1 MAAAYDLDF
10 HAWTLAQA
18 DALRRRSANEVDW
31 ENVAEEMESLGKQQ
45 VAELRSRLEVLLVHL
60 LKWAWQ
66 PERRGRS
73 WSNTIREQRSRVLRH
88 VGDNPSLKPVLPT
101 TFVEAYEDA
110 RFQASTEMDIDV
122 DLLPE
127 QSPFTLAQARDEAF
141 WPEPVTADAPRG

>member
-66 PERRGRS
+66 PERSGRS
-73 WSNTIREQRSRVLRH
+73 WLNTIREQRRRIRRLVLN
-88 VGDNPSLKPVLPT
+88 NPSLKPVLPGA
-101 TFVEAYEDA
+101 FAEAYEDA
-110 RFQASTEMDIDV
+110 RGTAADEMEAEADIFPIEAPF
-122 DLLPE
+122 DLDLALE
-127 QSPFTLAQARDEAF
+127 QDWL
-141 WPEPVTADAPRG
+141 PEPVTADAPRG